1 MTLTLAQLSEK
12 MKSIDFAMLA
22 THTDGGAIGSR
33 PMSNNREVDYNG
45 DAWFFADDS
54 TRMVGDIAANP
65 QVNLSYQGS
74 SGLLGLRPL
83 FLAIE
88 GHASLIRDKAQFADH
103 WTKGLERWWPEG
115 IDTPGLV
122 LIKVTGRRAHYW
134 DGEEDGELVLSPTA
148 TQA

>member
-22 THTDGGAIGSR
+22 THTDSGAIGSR